1 MCQCPASDNGITL
14 PPSYCSAKML
24 SDSQLD
30 GPFSIWTEN
39 PSSLDEGSLDQK
51 HFRFRI
57 SDFFSFKIFPNLVN
71 ILNPQSAAFLSISSL
86 LRTAQ

>member
-1 MCQCPASDNGITL
+1 MCQCPASDSGITL

-24 SDSQLD
+24 SNSQLD
-30 GPFSIWTEN
+30 EPCSVWTKN
-39 PSSLDEGSLDQK
+39 PSSLDEGSLGQK

-57 SDFFSFKIFPNLVN
+57 PGFFSFKIFPNLVN
-71 ILNPQSAAFLSISSL
+71 ILNPKSAAFLSIPLL